1 MFPAQTYIQRRNDL
15 KKRLGQ
21 GILLFLGNEESPMN
35 YADNTFH
42 FRQDS
47 TFLYFF
53 GMDYAGLSAIIDLDE
68 NREIIFGNELTVE
81 DIVWMG
87 TQPSLVERSAKFG
100 ISDVRPADRL
110 HDYLSAART
119 GGRKI
124 HYLPPYRP
132 EHRIK
137 LMDLLGIPPSESG
150 RQHSVEFVKGVVDL
164 RNHKSHEE
172 IEEIERAVNISVD
185 MHVAAMKMARAGM
198 TEAELAAAVTGVAL
212 AAGGQ
217 LSFPVIMTI
226 NGQTLHNHYHGNILK
241 PGQMVLC
248 DCGAETG
255 LHYAGD
261 LSSTFPVDQQF
272 TSRQNEIYQISLDA
286 HEAALAKLAPGVPFR
301 EVHFEACRTIF
312 NGLKDLGLT
321 KGDTEEA
328 IAEGAHAM
336 FFPCGTGHMM
346 GLDVHDMENLGEVW
360 VGYAGE
366 PKSTLFG
373 IKSLR
378 LARPLEPGFVATIEP
393 GIYFIPEL
401 IDYWRKEQRHMRFL
415 NYDKIEAYKNFS
427 GVRNE
432 EDVLITSDG
441 YRLLGKQKPKTIADV
456 EALRQ

>member
-1 MFPAQTYIQRRNDL
+1 MFPAQTYLQRRNDL
-15 KKRLGQ
+15 KKMVGQ

-47 TFLYFF
+47 SFLYFF
-53 GMDYAGLSAIIDLDE
+53 GMDYAGLGAIIDLDE
-68 NREIIFGNELTVE
+68 NREIIFGNELTIE

-87 TQPSLVERSAKFG
+87 TQPSLVERSAKYG
-100 ISDVRPADRL
+100 ITDIRPYNQL
-110 HDYLSAART
+110 HQYLSAARA

-124 HYLPPYRP
+124 HYLPVYRP
-132 EHRIK
+132 EHSIK
-137 LMDLLGIPPSESG
+137 LMDLLGIAPAESS
-150 RQHSVEFVKGVVDL
+150 RQHSVEFVKAVVDL
-164 RNHKSHEE
+164 RNHKSEEE
-172 IEEIERAVNISVD
+172 IEEIERGVNISVD
-185 MHVAAMKMARAGM
+185 MHVAAMRMARPGM
-198 TEAELAAAVTGVAL
+198 TEAELAGAVTGVAL

-255 LHYAGD
+255 RRYCGD
-261 LSSTFPVDQQF
+261 MSSTFPVDKQF
-272 TSRQNEIYQISLDA
+272 TTRQKEIYQISLDA
-286 HEAALAKLAPGVPFR
+286 HEAALTMLKPGVPFR
-301 EVHFEACRTIF
+301 EVHFAACRTIF
-312 NGLKDLGLT
+312 NGLKALGLT
-321 KGDTEEA
+321 KGDTEAALEA
-328 IAEGAHAM
+328 GAHAM

-360 VGYAGE
+360 VGYAGQ

-378 LARPLEPGFVATIEP
+378 LARPMEPGFVVTIEP

-401 IDYWRKEQRHMRFL
+401 IDYWRSERKHMEFL
-415 NYDKIEAYKNFS
+415 NYDKIEAYKDFS

-432 EDVLITSDG
+432 EDVVITADG
-441 YRLLGKQKPKTIADV
+441 YRVLGKPKPKTIADV

>member
-1 MFPAQTYIQRRNDL
+1 MKRFAVLMIAFLALGIWMSACSPAATQTVEAPTAAAPAATATLVPATATLQPTSTTAPTATQAPSATPALFSFTDVRGNKVTLAQPAQRIISLAPSNTEILYAVGAGAQVVARDDFSNYPAEAAALPTVGGSMTQYNLEEITKLQPDL
-15 KKRLGQ
+15 
-21 GILLFLGNEESPMN
+21 LLVSPLTSPEQIKALQEITPN
-35 YADNTFH
+35 VYVLENPKT
-42 FRQDS
+42 
-47 TFLYFF
+47 
-53 GMDYAGLSAIIDLDE
+53 LDE
-68 NREIIFGNELTVE
+68 LYAN
-81 DIVWMG
+81 
-87 TQPSLVERSAKFG
+87 LV
-100 ISDVRPADRL
+100 
-110 HDYLSAART
+110 
-119 GGRKI
+119 
-124 HYLPPYRP
+124 
-132 EHRIK
+132 
-137 LMDLLGIPPSESG
+137 
-150 RQHSVEFVKGVVDL
+150 
-164 RNHKSHEE
+164 
-172 IEEIERAVNISVD
+172 
-185 MHVAAMKMARAGM
+185 
-198 TEAELAAAVTGVAL
+198 
-212 AAGGQ
+212 
-217 LSFPVIMTI
+217 
-226 NGQTLHNHYHGNILK
+226 
-241 PGQMVLC
+241 MV
-248 DCGAETG
+248 GAETG

-441 YRLLGKQKPKTIADV
+441 YRLLGKQKPKTIAEV